1 MSAGTFVNDG
11 GLSTGAVVVLEVG
24 SVVVVLVLVESVVVV
39 VVVTGSVVVVLLES
53 VAGSVVVV
61 LLASVE
67 LGSGA
72 LNWSV
77 GTAKTKPA
85 CPIPLANQPAPPSAR
100 NRTPKSSRRT

>member
-24 SVVVVLVLVESVVVV
+24 SVVVLVLVESVVVV

-77 GTAKTKPA
+77 GTAKTKLA